1 MGAKAEIYRLMNR
14 LTEQGLGIL
23 MISSEL
29 PEVLALSD
37 RVVVLHEGCVAGGLE
52 KAEATPDRVLQL
64 ATGGR

>member
-14 LTEQGLGIL
+14 LTEKGLGIL

-29 PEVLALSD
+29 PELLALSD
-37 RVVVLHEGCVAGGLE
+37 RVVVLHEGRLAGALE
-52 KAEATPDRVLQL
+52 KGDATPDRILHL